1 MNIVRSYIEKFYFS
15 LPIRLLV
22 NHVKNNQILLLFWI
36 VLFAIIYGLVGK
48 FLGIQYLFL
57 DPEYLNKVDFF
68 SFMLLGVSLAGFTTA
83 FHITSYIIDG
93 HRFSFIGKIPR
104 PFTTYSLNNSIIPTV
119 FLGTYIYFIIDYQL
133 NIGSA
138 TIFSIA
144 VAITGLVSGFLLIGI
159 ILYTYFLLTNKDIFR
174 YVVCKLDEKLKQKVP
189 ATRANAMNKL
199 QIAKKKQIT
208 VKSYL
213 NFKLTP
219 IKIIDDKE
227 FYDRATIIQ
236 VFDQNHLNLVIV
248 EFAIFSLLLIIG
260 IFREYAI
267 FQIPAAASLLLLFT
281 TLVMIAGAFSYWF
294 GRWSTTV
301 AIGIFV
307 LLNIITQNDL
317 LPREYK
323 AYGLNYNTEKVAY
336 NLETIKE
343 LNSEIKYEQDRF
355 NTLTILEKWRSNHDD
370 EPKPKMV
377 LTCVSGGGQRAALWT
392 LTALQKADSISGGEL
407 MKHTMLMTGA
417 SGGMIGAAYFRELTL
432 RSRDS
437 VPNDS
442 PYSKTHRQNIAQDNL
457 NSIIFSLLVNDFFIG
472 GLKPNDP
479 ESSYS
484 KDRGYAFEKQL
495 EMNTGGLL
503 NKTISEYQ
511 LPEKNADIPMLIMA
525 PTIMNDGRKLFISP
539 QNVSYMA
546 SDPEQGH
553 LYGVDFLRLFENQK
567 SDQLTFYSA
576 LRMNA
581 AFPYITPN
589 VSLPSEPPIEI
600 MDAGVADNFGISDA
614 VRFLYV
620 FKDWISEN
628 TSGVVILSIRD
639 SKKEFPISNAQGNSI
654 IGQLTTP
661 ISSIYSNFENL
672 QNMNNDSQI
681 QHAKSWFKG
690 DLDHIF
696 IEYDPEL
703 NANITER
710 ASLNWRLTENEK
722 QSLLENIDSDLNQE
736 KIKRLS
742 QLFSPNSNQVP
753 AN

>member
-1 MNIVRSYIEKFYFS
+1 
-15 LPIRLLV
+15 
-22 NHVKNNQILLLFWI
+22 
-36 VLFAIIYGLVGK
+36 
-48 FLGIQYLFL
+48 
-57 DPEYLNKVDFF
+57 
-68 SFMLLGVSLAGFTTA
+68 MLLGISLAGFTTA

-104 PFTTYSLNNSIIPTV
+104 PFTTYSLNNSIIPTI
-119 FLGTYIYFIIDYQL
+119 FLGTYVYFIIDYQL
-133 NIGSA
+133 NVGSA
-138 TIFSIA
+138 TTSSIIIE
-144 VAITGLVSGFLLIGI
+144 ITGLVSGFLLIGI

-174 YVVCKLDEKLKQKVP
+174 YVVCKVDEKLKQKVP

-199 QIAKKKQIT
+199 HIAKKKQIK
-208 VKSYL
+208 VRSYL
-213 NFKLTP
+213 NYRLAPT
-219 IKIIDDKE
+219 KIVDDKE
-227 FYDRATIIQ
+227 FYDRATVLQ

-248 EFAIFSLLLIIG
+248 EFAIFSILLIIG

-281 TLVMIAGAFSYWF
+281 IFVMIAGAFSYWF

-301 AIGIFV
+301 AIGIFII
-307 LLNIITQNDL
+307 LNIITQNDL

-323 AYGLNYNTEKVAY
+323 AYGLNYNTKKVAY
-336 NLETIKE
+336 NLKTIKG
-343 LNSEIKYEQDRF
+343 LNSTSNYEGDRS
-355 NTLTILEKWRSNHDD
+355 NTLVILENWKAKHIDKS
-370 EPKPKMV
+370 KPKMV

-392 LTALQKADSISGGEL
+392 LAALQQSDSISQGEL

-432 RSRDS
+432 RDQDS
-437 VPNDS
+437 LSDNS
-442 PYSKTHRQNIAQDNL
+442 PYSEVHQQNIARDNL

-479 ESSYS
+479 TSSYS

-503 NKTISEYQ
+503 NKTVSEYQ
-511 LPEKNADIPMLIMA
+511 LSEQKADIPMLIMA

-546 SDPEQGH
+546 SDPGQDH
-553 LYGVDFLRLFENQK
+553 LYGIDFLRLFENQK

-600 MDAGVADNFGISDA
+600 MDAGVADNFGITDA

-620 FKDWISEN
+620 FQEWISEN

-639 SKKEFPISNAQGNSI
+639 SKKEFPISNKKGSSL
-654 IGQLTTP
+654 IGKFTTP

-672 QNMNNDSQI
+672 QNINNDSQL
-681 QHAKSWFKG
+681 QHARSWFKG
-690 DLDHIF
+690 DLEHII
-696 IEYDPEL
+696 IEYDPFL
-703 NANITER
+703 NTNVTER
-710 ASLNWRLTENEK
+710 ASLNWRLTEKEK
-722 QSLLENIDSDLNQE
+722 QSVLENISSKKNRE
-736 KIKRLS
+736 KIIELRETLKR
-742 QLFSPNSNQVP
+742 
-753 AN
+753 